1 MILPHVRQAED
12 RYEAMRREVVQGSW
26 GSTPGLTLLLRGG
39 VVSWMLALSTT
50 TPRPRTDEVQR
61 SAVLPLGSTPEI
73 VCLLAGMVLGRRGE
87 VRA

>member
-1 MILPHVRQAED
+1 MILPHARQVED

-39 VVSWMLALSTT
+39 VVAWMLALSAS
-50 TPRPRTDEVQR
+50 TPSPHTGAVER

>member
-12 RYEAMRREVVQGSW
+12 RYEAMRREVVQGTW

-39 VVSWMLALSTT
+39 VISWMLALSAN
-50 TPRPRTDEVQR
+50 TPSPRTDDAKR
-61 SAVLPLGSTPEI
+61 GAVLPLGSTPEI
-73 VCLLAGMVLGRRGE
+73 VRLLAGMVLVRRGE